1 MLVTHLARQRHFV
14 ALAQLALGAAAAL
27 LYEAGS
33 GTDSC
38 QTRPNNLKVCK
49 AQGKIPR
56 TWERIGSSHH
66 QTASLDMHAEF
77 LTARD
82 ELELGFESVRMAL
95 RQLRE

>member
-56 TWERIGSSHH
+56 TWERIGSSH
-66 QTASLDMHAEF
+66 QIASLDMHAEF
-77 LTARD
+77 LAARD